1 MTPKRRFLTLIFAC
15 LCFKKSLLIKTL
27 KRDNQLSL
35 FRRLEQISKK
45 QINCDGSIEFLRLC
59 QNFDLTPTFAQVD
72 KGRKSKWKKSSA
84 AFAKDVVDEELKL
97 RTKES
102 AALKCEINA
111 IYGCRQNLGHGPWAS
126 PWATLWATL
135 WATHFFNRK
144 IKIIINK
151 Q

>member
-1 MTPKRRFLTLIFAC
+1 MVDTVRDGMMMMPKCPLLTLIFAC

-27 KRDNQLSL
+27 KRDNQLFL

-45 QINCDGSIEFLRLC
+45 QINCDGSIEFLCLC

-102 AALKCEINA
+102 ATLRCEINA
-111 IYGCRQNLGHGPWAS
+111 IYCEIRETCSLVHYISILLMMMP
-126 PWATLWATL
+126 LR
-135 WATHFFNRK
+135 RK
-144 IKIIINK
+144 F
-151 Q
+151 